1 MEIEESIKK
10 INFGQDLL
18 REEISLVMNQILTG
32 SVSEDQIKT
41 FLFSLSS
48 KGESIEEVIGSAE
61 VMRSLSTKVSVNSK
75 HLVDTCGTGGVGS
88 GIFNVSTTAAFV
100 ASSC

>member
-10 INFGQDLL
+10 INFGQDLS

-41 FLFSLSS
+41 FLFSL
-48 KGESIEEVIGSAE
+48 GNDA
-61 VMRSLSTKVSVNSK
+61 
-75 HLVDTCGTGGVGS
+75 
-88 GIFNVSTTAAFV
+88 
-100 ASSC
+100 